1 MYVITNKVGREKF
14 YLSEVDKTV
23 TSSIWTFDNI
33 GKVIVKKG
41 KASAR
46 SATEKPNIQYTYSY
60 FPEISKAVKYK
71 SREKAEEVIREN
83 PGLRFCKI
91 EEI

>member
-1 MYVITNKVGREKF
+1 MFVITNKVGREKF
-14 YLSEVDKTV
+14 YLSGVDKTV
-23 TSSIWTFDNI
+23 TSSVWTFDNI

-41 KASAR
+41 KASVR
-46 SATEKPNIQYTYSY
+46 SATEKPNVQNTYSY

-71 SREKAEEVIREN
+71 TREKAEEVIREN